1 MTTSNALRTDIRRI
15 CLIIAVV
22 AAVVTVLFTPQF
34 VQAQGRGPESESRR
48 PGHGPDREFLA
59 AVLGI
64 TVDELNAA
72 YEAAK
77 EAGESSD
84 LSREEL
90 LANALGITVEE
101 LEIAQAEAREAALVQ
116 AVEDGKITA
125 EEADLIRAQWRLK
138 THIDHD
144 ALVAAA
150 LGITVEDLEAARDAG
165 QDVRDLL
172 EELGIDH
179 ETFKANL
186 DAAYTAAVQAAVD
199 AGVVTQ
205 DEADAILAG
214 DVGRGPGGDDGGRG
228 HRPPGPPRD
237 GRPGDGNNAGPDGQQ
252 G

>member
-1 MTTSNALRTDIRRI
+1 MTTSSELRTDIRRMG
-15 CLIIAVV
+15 LIIAAV
-22 AAVVTVLFTPQF
+22 AAVLTVLFTPQF
-34 VQAQGRGPESESRR
+34 VQAQAQGPETESRR

-59 AVLGI
+59 AALGI
-64 TVDELNAA
+64 TVDDLNAA

-77 EAGESSD
+77 EAGETSD

-90 LANALGITVEE
+90 LANELGITVEE
-101 LEIAQAEAREAALVQ
+101 LEAAQAEAREAALVQ

-138 THIDHD
+138 DYIDRD
-144 ALVAAA
+144 ALVASV
-150 LGITVEDLEAARDAG
+150 LGITVEALAAAHDAG
-165 QDVRDLL
+165 QDIRDLL
-172 EELGIDH
+172 DDLGIDH
-179 ETFKANL
+179 ATFKANL

-205 DEADAILAG
+205 EEADAILAG
-214 DVGRGPGGDDGGRG
+214 DVGHRPGGDEGG

-237 GRPGDGNNAGPDGQQ
+237 GRQGDGTNAGPGGQQ